1 MKLPNY
7 TGHKPIVK
15 NKILKMLPDIIEIFM
30 SEPAVLRL
38 GAEPVMLVGDIH
50 GNYKALEIILA
61 QREKLDCKKILF
73 LGDYVDRGSHS
84 AEVLSKLFELKLA
97 EPEAIFLLRGNHEDI
112 TMNWYYGFYEET
124 GLDKS
129 FMMSMQCIFEAM
141 PIAAVLNDEIFCVH
155 GGINGADTVD
165 TITKEDSYQYLWN
178 DPSNHYGM
186 QSSDRGEDIKEFGVD
201 ILDAFLKANDFS
213 AIVRAHQF
221 LMGGYRWWF
230 KGKLLSLFSS
240 MNYLGKKSAGAFAI
254 YEDDGFALYVF
265 NDEQKIEECA

>member
-73 LGDYVDRGSHS
+73 LGDYVYRGSQS

-97 EPEAIFLLRGNHEDI
+97 EPEIF
-112 TMNWYYGFYEET
+112 
-124 GLDKS
+124 
-129 FMMSMQCIFEAM
+129 
-141 PIAAVLNDEIFCVH
+141 
-155 GGINGADTVD
+155 
-165 TITKEDSYQYLWN
+165 
-178 DPSNHYGM
+178 
-186 QSSDRGEDIKEFGVD
+186 QSKNESH
-201 ILDAFLKANDFS
+201 S
-213 AIVRAHQF
+213 
-221 LMGGYRWWF
+221 
-230 KGKLLSLFSS
+230 
-240 MNYLGKKSAGAFAI
+240 
-254 YEDDGFALYVF
+254 VF
-265 NDEQKIEECA
+265 PV